1 MSEHRRLKIKFGDA
15 EFEAEVPE
23 GKVQPMYDR
32 FLSILERRRASLFRR
47 ISATNVGS
55 SNKSST
61 EEVGR
66 NTFLCV
72 HHEISAPDD
81 PLLTRVFDLRQ
92 DGAVILKALPNG
104 PARHADA
111 MLLLL
116 YGYHQL
122 KNDRPISARE
132 LNWAAEQ
139 SGISLRRHSNGPS
152 RNRPYLVR
160 AGYGKGSNY
169 RLNSEG
175 LAVAK
180 EIIAA
185 VIERT
190 ERAALRTD
198 MPRTRGDIFS
208 GSVTQRDAI

>member
-1 MSEHRRLKIKFGDA
+1 MSERRRLKIKFGDA
-15 EFEAEVPE
+15 EFEADVPE
-23 GKVQPMYDR
+23 SNVKPMYDR

-47 ISATNVGS
+47 ISATNV
-55 SNKSST
+55 KSSDKLT
-61 EEVGR
+61 NKEIGR
-66 NTFLCV
+66 DTSVCV
-72 HHEISAPDD
+72 HREVHAQDD
-81 PLLTRVFDLRQ
+81 PLVTRVFDVRQ
-92 DGAVILKALPNG
+92 DGAVILKVFPNG

-122 KNDRPISARE
+122 KNEGPISARK

-152 RNRPYLVR
+152 RNRRYLVR

-169 RLNSEG
+169 QLNSEG

-180 EIIAA
+180 EIMAA
-185 VIERT
+185 VIEHSGT
-190 ERAALRTD
+190 PRTD
-198 MPRTRGDIFS
+198 LPRASGDIFS
-208 GSVTQRDAI
+208 GSVMQQDTT